1 MVAVMSQE
9 LLKDLHAALKHAQEA
24 IYWHDATLFQDET
37 GTIVWQRLADAIS
50 DAETAMREGDR

>member
-1 MVAVMSQE
+1 MDDK
-9 LLKDLHAALKHAQEA
+9 LLQNLHAALKHAQEA